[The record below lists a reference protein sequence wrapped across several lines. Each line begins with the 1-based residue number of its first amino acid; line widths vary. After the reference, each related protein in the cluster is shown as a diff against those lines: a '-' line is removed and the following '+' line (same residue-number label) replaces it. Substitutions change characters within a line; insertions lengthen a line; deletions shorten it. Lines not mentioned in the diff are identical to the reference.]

1 MKERFIT
8 RAAAST
14 SNLCSTAIDNENQK
28 RKNSRSKWSKRKK
41 NYETTS
47 TGHAE
52 RERSLEEWKQQE
64 FNAIVLYFTHA
75 LTFVFPSLSDADDT
89 DLE

>member
-1 MKERFIT
+1 MKIKSEKT
-8 RAAAST
+8 PKANGAK
-14 SNLCSTAIDNENQK
+14 E
-28 RKNSRSKWSKRKK
+28 KK

-89 DLE
+89 D